1 MCVMVRDV
9 QHQLFGGDLST
20 GETHYSAHNCVII
33 KTRATKTS
41 SEHILAQQ
49 VYEKSIAKV
58 YHSTNEA
65 FLTTT

>member
-1 MCVMVRDV
+1 MCDGEGCAMSAFWR
-9 QHQLFGGDLST
+9 T
-20 GETHYSAHNCVII
+20 GETHYSAHHHAIV

-58 YHSTNEA
+58 YHSTDKA
-65 FLTTT
+65 FLMMT